1 VPERT
6 RSGEGLSSQ
15 GFRCLKG
22 GGLSGKRGLRVSICV
37 DASWEASRVTGT
49 SRVTQVMMLLKIRD
63 TEVLAHYLFSRI
75 VTKADYHIDLRGA
88 TFLSLMWFTVS
99 IQPMQVTRSI
109 ASAGRCHVLA
119 VTNISKH
126 VCLDQAV

>member
-1 VPERT
+1 MPERT

-63 TEVLAHYLFSRI
+63 PVGMERKVSTQVYGEV
-75 VTKADYHIDLRGA
+75 
-88 TFLSLMWFTVS
+88 
-99 IQPMQVTRSI
+99 
-109 ASAGRCHVLA
+109 
-119 VTNISKH
+119 
-126 VCLDQAV
+126 